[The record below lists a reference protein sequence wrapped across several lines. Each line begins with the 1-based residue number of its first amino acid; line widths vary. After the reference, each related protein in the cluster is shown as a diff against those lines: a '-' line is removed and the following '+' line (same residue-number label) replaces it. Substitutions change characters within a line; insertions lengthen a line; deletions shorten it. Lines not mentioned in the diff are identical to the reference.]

1 MLGVMRKH
9 PARNAAFV
17 AVAAALLGF
26 VFATYSTYDYAQQ
39 LDRQVHAVH
48 CSFIPGAPVST
59 DGDNPCKTAL
69 FSPYSALFRATW
81 WGGVPVSLF
90 AVGVFGFFVGFA
102 VYLALGARSK
112 RAHPFF
118 AVSAL
123 VPLGASLVMFY
134 ISAVHLH
141 VFCKLCVAI
150 YVASLALAASAVAGW
165 HENRSHP
172 FALATTAPTDA
183 RGAQPPA

>member
-17 AVAAALLGF
+17 AVAAALLGL
-26 VFATYSTYDYAQQ
+26 VFAGYSTSDYAAQ

-48 CSFIPGAPVST
+48 CSFVPGAPVST

-90 AVGVFGFFVGFA
+90 ALGAFSFFVGFG
-102 VYLALGARSK
+102 VYLALTTRGANK
-112 RAHPFF
+112 AFVF
-118 AVSAL
+118 YAVAAL
-123 VPLGASLVMFY
+123 GPVGASAVMLFL
-134 ISAVHLH
+134 SATRLH
-141 VFCKLCVAI
+141 VFCKLC
-150 YVASLALAASAVAGW
+150 
-165 HENRSHP
+165 
-172 FALATTAPTDA
+172 
-183 RGAQPPA
+183 